1 MYLGDLIIN
10 ILSQLFYYNN
20 NAIFLFLRD
29 KKINKSFDL
38 LLILTYT
45 SCLDINMPPDKT
57 RPRDYGSLKINSGNQ
72 GALSVTGL
80 EKSTK
85 MAGQTKKA
93 PQIIASFAGKIF

>member
-1 MYLGDLIIN
+1 
-10 ILSQLFYYNN
+10 
-20 NAIFLFLRD
+20 
-29 KKINKSFDL
+29 
-38 LLILTYT
+38 
-45 SCLDINMPPDKT
+45 MPPDKT
-57 RPRDYGSLKINSGNQ
+57 RQRDYGSLKMHSGNQ